1 MSYKPGDTYSR
12 TCQEC
17 TCKDGQWSCIGLD
30 CPGTCSIEGGSHI
43 TTYDG
48 KAYTFHGDCSY
59 VLSKQIYGSVFTIL
73 GDIEKCGTTDTE
85 TCLKGVTLV
94 IPQSKTS
101 YGLRLEIQLT
111 PIMQVYI
118 TASSSLKGK
127 TQGLCGDFNS
137 VQADDFRTIN
147 GLVEG
152 TAVTFANTWKTQAS
166 CPDVT
171 QSYENPC
178 SLSNCMYDS
187 CNCEKTEQC
196 MCAAISSYVHACA
209 AAGILLTGWRNT
221 TCGNYAQCPD
231 TMVYDYD
238 MTSCGRT
245 CRSLSQKDFTCQ
257 VEHVSVDGCGC
268 AEGTYMNDQEECV
281 PASGCPCYYGDKPL
295 DQGFTSIN
303 GAPCTCSG
311 SNWDCTNNVCP
322 GTCAIYGDGHYI
334 TFDEKRFNFNGD
346 CEYTLAQDY
355 CSNNLNGTFR
365 VITQNIPCGTTG
377 TTCSKAIKLFLGSK
391 EIILQDEVVKV
402 VKQETGIDVD
412 FKVHTVGLYIVIEAG
427 NGLILMWDKRTSLF
441 IKLDSK
447 FKGQVCG
454 LCGNYDGNGNNDFTS
469 RNQEVVVEALAFGN
483 SWKVS
488 PGCPDA
494 VDIRDPC
501 TVRSYRQS
509 WSLKRCSIIKSPV
522 FADCHSQVDPTPY
535 HDECVRDSCA
545 CDTGGDCE
553 CFCTAVAAYAQACNE
568 AGTCIRWRTPDIC
581 HLPESRRNM
590 LKTDPCTGRNNYTP
604 NIHHYRYLNDSSY
617 TLSAWLSLVRNN
629 YTPNIHHYR
638 YLNDSSYTLSAWLS
652 LVRNNY
658 TPNIHHYR
666 YLNDSSY
673 TLSAWLSLV
682 RNNYTPNIHH
692 YRYLND
698 SSYTLSAW
706 LSLVRNN
713 YTPNIHHY
721 RYLNDS
727 SYTLSAWLSLVRNNY
742 TPNIHHYRYLNDSS
756 YTLSAWLSL
765 VRNNYTPN
773 IHHYRYLNDS
783 SYTLS
788 AWLSLVRNNYTPNIH
803 HYRYLNDSSYTL
815 SAWLSLVSLVVT
827 APSTST
833 ETTTPPTSTPTITPS
848 TTTTET
854 TTSPKSTHITTPS
867 TTSTVTTTPPTTTP
881 TITPSTTTTETTTSP
896 TSTNTPSTTTTE
908 TTTSPTST
916 PITPSTNTTITTTLP
931 ESTSTVTPSTTTT
944 VTTIPPASTS
954 TITPSTTPITTTT
967 SPSTPMTVPTLS
979 PITTKSPT
987 STTNPT
993 STSTPPPPKDC
1004 PYVDPPRKNGESWKP
1019 NNCSTDTCVNGTI
1032 IKTFVACGNVDVPV
1046 CENGYPPVKVYDE
1059 SGCCFQYECECIC
1072 SGWGDPHYVTFDG
1085 LYYSFQENCTYVL
1098 VKEIVPRYNFRIEI
1112 DNYNCDPSRHVTC
1125 PRSLFVYYK
1134 SYTIVLTPINTETTT
1149 SLVTINGKQIFPT
1162 YSNEDLMITS
1172 TGVQLLLKIPAIKAE
1187 VMFRSIQFSVSL
1199 PYSLFHNN
1207 TEGQCGTCDNNRK
1220 NDCRSPNGQIAPCPD
1235 TAHRWQIP
1243 DANKTY
1249 CKPGPP
1255 PPPPPTTPP
1264 CQPDRTKICDI
1275 IMSQVFKSCHDV
1287 IPPGP
1292 FFEACKYDVCHMTNK
1307 TIGCSSLEAYAQTCV
1322 EHSVC
1327 IDWRGST
1334 NGLCGYKCP
1343 KPKVYKACGPAI
1355 QPTCNSR
1362 YNEKYIQPCEGVPSE
1377 KNFVCDEVREG
1388 CFCPEGTILFNTY
1401 SGTCV
1406 KNCGC
1411 TGPDGTNKQPGETW
1425 RSNCLECEC
1434 SADTMSVHC
1443 RPVVC
1448 PTQQVVT
1455 CKEVGEVLV
1464 KETVDCCQQNKCV
1477 CDVSGCPEPP
1487 LCPLGTELNTSKGSC
1502 CLTYTCVP
1510 KPVCVFNNKEYQP
1523 GDVWSS
1529 PSNSCVQY
1537 NCTNIKD
1544 KFIPVDSKIQCPDFR
1559 PEDCIPGTE
1568 TTDANGC
1575 CVSCTPSNC
1584 AVKKNTTYLQVNNCR
1599 SVIPVELA
1607 ACGGA
1612 CGTSSMYSA
1621 VKMGLMHSCSCCQ
1634 ELSTSVRQVDMVC
1647 SNGKK
1652 TSQSYTYINKCG
1664 CSVTECDDKH

>member
-1 MSYKPGDTYSR
+1 MLGQNVTCDPGVGLICNNKD
-12 TCQEC
+12 QERPPICYNYEIRVSCC
-17 TCKDGQWSCIGLD
+17 TICHSTTPPTTTPVTTTPPTNTPTIT
-30 CPGTCSIEGGSHI
+30 PSTTTETTTSPTTTPTTTPSTTTTI
-43 TTYDG
+43 TT
-48 KAYTFHGDCSY
+48 TPPTSTP
-59 VLSKQIYGSVFTIL
+59 TITPS
-73 GDIEKCGTTDTE
+73 TTTE
-85 TCLKGVTLV
+85 TT
-94 IPQSKTS
+94 TS
-101 YGLRLEIQLT
+101 PTST
-111 PIMQVYI
+111 PTI
-118 TASSSLKGK
+118 TPSTTTTTETTTSPTS
-127 TQGLCGDFNS
+127 TP
-137 VQADDFRTIN
+137 TI
-147 GLVEG
+147 
-152 TAVTFANTWKTQAS
+152 TPSTTNT
-166 CPDVT
+166 
-171 QSYENPC
+171 
-178 SLSNCMYDS
+178 
-187 CNCEKTEQC
+187 EKTT
-196 MCAAISSYVHACA
+196 SSPTSTPTITPSTTTTETTTSPTSTPTITPSTTNTEKTTSSPTSTPTITPSTTTETTTSPTSTPTITPSTTATETTTSPTSTPT
-209 AAGILLTGWRNT
+209 ITPSTTTTENT
-221 TCGNYAQCPD
+221 TSSP
-231 TMVYDYD
+231 
-238 MTSCGRT
+238 TST
-245 CRSLSQKDFTCQ
+245 PT
-257 VEHVSVDGCGC
+257 
-268 AEGTYMNDQEECV
+268 
-281 PASGCPCYYGDKPL
+281 
-295 DQGFTSIN
+295 
-303 GAPCTCSG
+303 
-311 SNWDCTNNVCP
+311 
-322 GTCAIYGDGHYI
+322 I
-334 TFDEKRFNFNGD
+334 T
-346 CEYTLAQDY
+346 
-355 CSNNLNGTFR
+355 
-365 VITQNIPCGTTG
+365 
-377 TTCSKAIKLFLGSK
+377 
-391 EIILQDEVVKV
+391 
-402 VKQETGIDVD
+402 
-412 FKVHTVGLYIVIEAG
+412 
-427 NGLILMWDKRTSLF
+427 
-441 IKLDSK
+441 
-447 FKGQVCG
+447 
-454 LCGNYDGNGNNDFTS
+454 
-469 RNQEVVVEALAFGN
+469 
-483 SWKVS
+483 
-488 PGCPDA
+488 
-494 VDIRDPC
+494 
-501 TVRSYRQS
+501 
-509 WSLKRCSIIKSPV
+509 
-522 FADCHSQVDPTPY
+522 
-535 HDECVRDSCA
+535 
-545 CDTGGDCE
+545 
-553 CFCTAVAAYAQACNE
+553 
-568 AGTCIRWRTPDIC
+568 
-581 HLPESRRNM
+581 
-590 LKTDPCTGRNNYTP
+590 
-604 NIHHYRYLNDSSY
+604 
-617 TLSAWLSLVRNN
+617 
-629 YTPNIHHYR
+629 
-638 YLNDSSYTLSAWLS
+638 
-652 LVRNNY
+652 
-658 TPNIHHYR
+658 
-666 YLNDSSY
+666 
-673 TLSAWLSLV
+673 
-682 RNNYTPNIHH
+682 
-692 YRYLND
+692 
-698 SSYTLSAW
+698 
-706 LSLVRNN
+706 
-713 YTPNIHHY
+713 
-721 RYLNDS
+721 
-727 SYTLSAWLSLVRNNY
+727 
-742 TPNIHHYRYLNDSS
+742 
-756 YTLSAWLSL
+756 
-765 VRNNYTPN
+765 
-773 IHHYRYLNDS
+773 
-783 SYTLS
+783 
-788 AWLSLVRNNYTPNIH
+788 
-803 HYRYLNDSSYTL
+803 
-815 SAWLSLVSLVVT
+815 
-827 APSTST
+827 PSTST